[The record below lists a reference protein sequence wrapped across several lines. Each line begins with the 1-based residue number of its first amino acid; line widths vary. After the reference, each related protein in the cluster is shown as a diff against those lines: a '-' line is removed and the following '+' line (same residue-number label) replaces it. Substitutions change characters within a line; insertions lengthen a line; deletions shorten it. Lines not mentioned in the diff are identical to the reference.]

1 MDAERYDPQ
10 QVEPKWVA
18 AWEELAL
25 YRNDPSDTSRP
36 RFYALDMFPYPSGDL
51 HMGHLEA
58 FSGGDVIAR
67 LKWMQG
73 YNVLHPIGWDAFGL
87 PAENAA
93 IKRGVHPKPW
103 TYQNIDAQRATFHRL
118 GISFDWS
125 RALITCDPDYYRWTQ
140 WLFLRFFERGLAYR
154 KASPVNWCPND
165 QTVLANEQVINGH
178 CERCDALVE
187 KRELTQWFFKITD
200 YAQRLLDDMEDL
212 NWSDKVLTMQR
223 NWIGRST
230 GADVDFQVAETGET
244 VRVFTTRPDT
254 LFGATF
260 FVLAPEH
267 PLAQRLVAGTERE
280 PEFRAFTER
289 VGRETEIERLS
300 TERDKEGVF
309 LGAHAVNPVN
319 GELIPIWAADYVLL
333 EYGTGAIMAVPAH
346 DQRDLEFARKYGLP
360 VRVVVQPLE
369 GSGEPGTGAPEGR
382 GEEPLDGSTLTEAMS
397 HEGVLVNSGAYDGL
411 PATSEGIPRI
421 TADLEAR
428 GQGGPAV
435 NFRLRDWLLSR
446 QRYWG
451 CPIPIVHCPA
461 CGEVPV
467 PDDQLPVPLPEDVT
481 DFRPKGLSPLA
492 TSEAWVNVDCP
503 RCGTP
508 ARRET
513 DTMDTFVDSSWYF
526 LRYTGLD
533 PDRPFDPER
542 VAAWMPVHQ
551 YTGGIEH
558 AILHLLYARFFTKVL
573 CDMGLV
579 GFPEPFTSLLNQ
591 GMVVM
596 HGAAMS
602 KSRGNLVEPS
612 EIIDEHGADVARLT
626 MLFAGPFED
635 DVDWADVSP
644 EGMARWVQRVW
655 RVVHAAAAPP
665 EAGGSGESGGPDDP
679 ELVRLAHRTT
689 AGVTDDLERFRFNT
703 AISKLM
709 VLSNGLADAIRAGR
723 ASAAQRRDAAER
735 LVLLLAPLA
744 PFVTEELWR
753 GALGSPT
760 STLHASWPAFDADL
774 VRSERVTCVV
784 QVDGKVRDRLEVAA
798 DATEDDLREGAM
810 ASERVRAALGGR
822 QVARVVV
829 VPPKLVN
836 LVTGPATA

>member
-1 MDAERYDPQ
+1 VDAERYDPQ

-18 AWEELAL
+18 AWEEAAL
-25 YRNDPSDTSRP
+25 YRADEGDDGRP

-67 LKWMQG
+67 LKRMQG
-73 YNVLHPIGWDAFGL
+73 HNVLHPIGWDAFGL

-93 IKRGVHPKPW
+93 IRRGVHPKPW
-103 TYQNIDAQRATFHRL
+103 TYQNIDTQRATFHRL
-118 GISFDWS
+118 GVSFDWS
-125 RALITCDPDYYRWTQ
+125 RALNTCDPDYYRWTQ

-200 YAQRLLDDMEDL
+200 YAQRLLDDMAEL
-212 NWSDKVLTMQR
+212 NWSDKVLTQQR

-244 VRVFTTRPDT
+244 VRVYTTRPDT

-280 PEFRAFTER
+280 PEFRAFLER

-300 TERDKEGVF
+300 TDRDKEGVF

-346 DQRDLEFARKYGLP
+346 DQRDLEFARKYRLP
-360 VRVVVQPLE
+360 VRVVVQPP
-369 GSGEPGTGAPEGR
+369 GEP
-382 GEEPLDGSTLTEAMS
+382 PLDGSTLTEAMS
-397 HEGVLVNSGAYDGL
+397 HEGVLVNSGSYDGL
-411 PATSEGIPRI
+411 PATEEGIPRI

-428 GQGGPAV
+428 GLGGPAV

-467 PDDQLPVPLPEDVT
+467 PDDQLPVLLPDDVT

-503 RCGTP
+503 RCGGP

-533 PDRPFDPER
+533 PERPFDPER
-542 VAAWMPVHQ
+542 VATWMPVHQ

-573 CDMGLV
+573 FDMGLV
-579 GFPEPFTSLLNQ
+579 GFREPFSSLLNQ

-612 EIIDEHGADVARLT
+612 AIIDEHGADVARLT

-644 EGMARWVQRVW
+644 EGMARWAQRVW
-655 RVVHAAAAPP
+655 RAVHAAAAGPP
-665 EAGGSGESGGPDDP
+665 AGEEAARPDDP
-679 ELVRLAHRTT
+679 ELARLAHRTT

-709 VLSNGLADAIRAGR
+709 VLSNSLADAIRAGR
-723 ASAAQRRDAAER
+723 GGAAQRRDAAER

-744 PFVTEELWR
+744 PFITEELWR
-753 GALGSPT
+753 GVLGNHT
-760 STLHASWPAFDADL
+760 SVHLAPWPAFDPAL

-784 QVDGKVRDRLEVAA
+784 QVDGKVRDRIEVAP
-798 DATEDDLREGAM
+798 DAAEADLRDLALSSG
-810 ASERVRAALGGR
+810 RVRAALGDR

-836 LVTGPATA
+836 LVTR

>member
-25 YRNDPSDTSRP
+25 YRADEGDTSRP

-67 LKWMQG
+67 LKRMQG

-212 NWSDKVLTMQR
+212 NWTDKVLTMQR

-267 PLAQRLVAGTERE
+267 PLAERLVAGTGRE
-280 PEFRAFTER
+280 PEFRAFLER

-319 GELIPIWAADYVLL
+319 GELIPIWSADY
-333 EYGTGAIMAVPAH
+333 
-346 DQRDLEFARKYGLP
+346 
-360 VRVVVQPLE
+360 
-369 GSGEPGTGAPEGR
+369 
-382 GEEPLDGSTLTEAMS
+382 
-397 HEGVLVNSGAYDGL
+397 
-411 PATSEGIPRI
+411 
-421 TADLEAR
+421 
-428 GQGGPAV
+428 
-435 NFRLRDWLLSR
+435 
-446 QRYWG
+446 
-451 CPIPIVHCPA
+451 
-461 CGEVPV
+461 
-467 PDDQLPVPLPEDVT
+467 
-481 DFRPKGLSPLA
+481 
-492 TSEAWVNVDCP
+492 
-503 RCGTP
+503 
-508 ARRET
+508 
-513 DTMDTFVDSSWYF
+513 
-526 LRYTGLD
+526 
-533 PDRPFDPER
+533 
-542 VAAWMPVHQ
+542 
-551 YTGGIEH
+551 
-558 AILHLLYARFFTKVL
+558 
-573 CDMGLV
+573 
-579 GFPEPFTSLLNQ
+579 
-591 GMVVM
+591 
-596 HGAAMS
+596 
-602 KSRGNLVEPS
+602 
-612 EIIDEHGADVARLT
+612 
-626 MLFAGPFED
+626 
-635 DVDWADVSP
+635 
-644 EGMARWVQRVW
+644 
-655 RVVHAAAAPP
+655 
-665 EAGGSGESGGPDDP
+665 
-679 ELVRLAHRTT
+679 
-689 AGVTDDLERFRFNT
+689 
-703 AISKLM
+703 
-709 VLSNGLADAIRAGR
+709 
-723 ASAAQRRDAAER
+723 
-735 LVLLLAPLA
+735 
-744 PFVTEELWR
+744 
-753 GALGSPT
+753 
-760 STLHASWPAFDADL
+760 
-774 VRSERVTCVV
+774 
-784 QVDGKVRDRLEVAA
+784 
-798 DATEDDLREGAM
+798 
-810 ASERVRAALGGR
+810 
-822 QVARVVV
+822 
-829 VPPKLVN
+829 
-836 LVTGPATA
+836 

>member
-1 MDAERYDPQ
+1 
-10 QVEPKWVA
+10 
-18 AWEELAL
+18 
-25 YRNDPSDTSRP
+25 
-36 RFYALDMFPYPSGDL
+36 
-51 HMGHLEA
+51 
-58 FSGGDVIAR
+58 
-67 LKWMQG
+67 
-73 YNVLHPIGWDAFGL
+73 
-87 PAENAA
+87 
-93 IKRGVHPKPW
+93 
-103 TYQNIDAQRATFHRL
+103 
-118 GISFDWS
+118 
-125 RALITCDPDYYRWTQ
+125 
-140 WLFLRFFERGLAYR
+140 
-154 KASPVNWCPND
+154 
-165 QTVLANEQVINGH
+165 
-178 CERCDALVE
+178 
-187 KRELTQWFFKITD
+187 
-200 YAQRLLDDMEDL
+200 
-212 NWSDKVLTMQR
+212 
-223 NWIGRST
+223 
-230 GADVDFQVAETGET
+230 
-244 VRVFTTRPDT
+244 
-254 LFGATF
+254 
-260 FVLAPEH
+260 VLAPEH
-267 PLAQRLVAGTERE
+267 PLAERLVAGTGRE
-280 PEFRAFTER
+280 PEFRAFLER

-300 TERDKEGVF
+300 TERDKEGMF

-319 GELIPIWAADYVLL
+319 GELIPIWVADYVLL

-360 VRVVVQPLE
+360 VRVVVQP
-369 GSGEPGTGAPEGR
+369 A
-382 GEEPLDGSTLTEAMS
+382 GEEPLDGATLTEAMS
-397 HEGVLVNSGAYDGL
+397 HEGVLVNSGPYDGL
-411 PATSEGIPRI
+411 PATEEGIPRI

-428 GQGGPAV
+428 GLGGPAV

-467 PDDQLPVPLPEDVT
+467 PDDQLPVLLPADVT
-481 DFRPKGLSPLA
+481 DFRPRGLSPLA

-503 RCGTP
+503 RCGAP

-533 PDRPFDPER
+533 RDRPFDPER
-542 VAAWMPVHQ
+542 VAGWMPVHQ

-573 CDMGLV
+573 YDMGLV

-612 EIIDEHGADVARLT
+612 AIIDEHGADVARLT
-626 MLFAGPFED
+626 ILFAGPFED

-655 RVVHAAAAPP
+655 RAVHAAVAPAP
-665 EAGGSGESGGPDDP
+665 AGEPAWPDDP

-709 VLSNGLADAIRAGR
+709 VLSNGLADAVRAGR
-723 ASAAQRRDAAER
+723 GSAAQRRDAAER
-735 LVLLLAPLA
+735 LVQLLAPLA

-753 GALGSPT
+753 VLGGS
-760 STLHASWPAFDADL
+760 SSVHQRRWPGFDADL
-774 VRSERVTCVV
+774 VRRERVTCVI
-784 QVDGKVRDRLEVAA
+784 QVDGKVRDRIEVAP
-798 DATEDDLREGAM
+798 DASDDELRELAM
-810 ASERVRAALGGR
+810 ASERVRAALADR
-822 QVARVVV
+822 QVARVVA

-836 LVTGPATA
+836 LVTSRA

>member
-1 MDAERYDPQ
+1 MDAERYEPQ

-25 YRNDPSDTSRP
+25 YRADESDTTRP

-67 LKWMQG
+67 LKRMQG

-93 IKRGVHPKPW
+93 IRRGVHPKPW
-103 TYQNIDAQRATFHRL
+103 TYQNIDTQRATFHRL
-118 GISFDWS
+118 GVSFDWS
-125 RALITCDPDYYRWTQ
+125 RALNTCDPDYYRWTQ

-200 YAQRLLDDMEDL
+200 YAQRLLDDMESL
-212 NWSDKVLTMQR
+212 NWSDKVLTQQR

-267 PLAQRLVAGTERE
+267 PLAERLVAGTERE
-280 PEFRAFTER
+280 PEFRAFLER

-319 GELIPIWAADYVLL
+319 GELIPIWAADYVLR

-346 DQRDLEFARKYGLP
+346 DQRDLEFARKYNLP
-360 VRVVVQPLE
+360 VRVVVQPL
-369 GSGEPGTGAPEGR
+369 EGR

-397 HEGVLVNSGAYDGL
+397 HEGVLVNSDGYDGL
-411 PATSEGIPRI
+411 PATEEGIPRI

-428 GQGGPAV
+428 GLGGPAV

-451 CPIPIVHCPA
+451 APIPVVHCDR
-461 CGEVPV
+461 CGIVPV
-467 PDDQLPVPLPEDVT
+467 PDEELPVLLPDVEEYL
-481 DFRPKGLSPLA
+481 PKGRSPLA
-492 TSEAWVNVDCP
+492 AAEDWVRTPCP
-503 RCGTP
+503 KCGGE

-526 LRYTGLD
+526 IRYTD
-533 PDRPFDPER
+533 PHNDQAPWDRPIADY
-542 VAAWMPVHQ
+542 WLPVNQ
-551 YTGGIEH
+551 YIGGIEH

-573 CDMGLV
+573 NDVDLV
-579 GFPEPFTSLLNQ
+579 GFREPFARLFTQ
-591 GMVVM
+591 GML
-596 HGAAMS
+596 HYRGAKMS
-602 KSRGNLVEPS
+602 KSKGNVIVPDDYVERY
-612 EIIDEHGADVARLT
+612 GADACRMYL
-626 MLFAGPFED
+626 MFIGPVEQDAEWQDEGF
-635 DVDWADVSP
+635 
-644 EGMARWVQRVW
+644 EGMVRFLNRLW
-655 RVVHAAAAPP
+655 RVVMEQMDKPAGAPP
-665 EAGGSGESGGPDDP
+665 DTPLA
-679 ELVRLAHRTT
+679 RKAHRTI
-689 AGVTDDLERFRFNT
+689 AKATDDIGRRFALNTPIAAVMELVNEISRSPQDPAARF
-703 AISKLM
+703 
-709 VLSNGLADAIRAGR
+709 
-723 ASAAQRRDAAER
+723 AAETAVS
-735 LVLLLAPLA
+735 LIQPYAA
-744 PFVTEELWR
+744 HIAEELWER
-753 GALGSPT
+753 FGYERLWEHP
-760 STLHASWPAFDADL
+760 WPEPDPAFL
-774 VRSERVTCVV
+774 ETETFELVV
-784 QVDGKVRDRLEVAA
+784 QVNGRVRDRIQMPVE
-798 DATEDDLREGAM
+798 
-810 ASERVRAALGGR
+810 ASEEELVSRARELPNVQAHLDGKEIR
-822 QVARVVV
+822 QTIV
-829 VPPKLVN
+829 VPRRLVN
-836 LVTGPATA
+836 LVVG

>member
-1 MDAERYDPQ
+1 MDAERYEPQ

-25 YRNDPSDTSRP
+25 YRSDESDTSRP

-67 LKWMQG
+67 LKRMQG

-200 YAQRLLDDMEDL
+200 YAERLLDDMEDL
-212 NWSDKVLTMQR
+212 NWTDKVLTMQR

-267 PLAQRLVAGTERE
+267 PLAERLVAGTERE

-289 VGRETEIERLS
+289 VRPRDRDRAAVHRARQGGRVPGGARRQPGQRRADPHLGRRL
-300 TERDKEGVF
+300 RAAGVRHRRHH
-309 LGAHAVNPVN
+309 GRARPR
-319 GELIPIWAADYVLL
+319 
-333 EYGTGAIMAVPAH
+333 PA
-346 DQRDLEFARKYGLP
+346 RLEFARKYGLP
-360 VRVVVQPLE
+360 VRVVVQP
-369 GSGEPGTGAPEGR
+369 A
-382 GEEPLDGSTLTEAMS
+382 GEEPLDGATLTEAMS
-397 HEGVLVNSGAYDGL
+397 HEGVLVNSDGYDGL
-411 PATSEGIPRI
+411 PATEEGIPRI

-467 PDDQLPVPLPEDVT
+467 PDDQLPVLLPEDIT

-503 RCGTP
+503 RCGGP

-533 PDRPFDPER
+533 PERPFDSER
-542 VAAWMPVHQ
+542 VAGWMPVHQ

-573 CDMGLV
+573 YDLGMV
-579 GFPEPFTSLLNQ
+579 GFTEPFTSLLNQ

-655 RVVHAAAAPP
+655 RATQAAVAEPP
-665 EAGGSGESGGPDDP
+665 AGEPGWPDDP
-679 ELVRLAHRTT
+679 ELARLAHRTT
-689 AGVTDDLERFRFNT
+689 AAVTDDLERFRFNT

-709 VLSNGLADAIRAGR
+709 VLSNGLADAVRAGR
-723 ASAAQRRDAAER
+723 GSPAQRRDAAER

-744 PFVTEELWR
+744 PFVSEELWR
-753 GALGSPT
+753 VLGS
-760 STLHASWPAFDADL
+760 SGSVHQASWPTYDAAL
-774 VRSERVTCVV
+774 VRAERVTCVV
-784 QVDGKVRDRLEVAA
+784 QVDGKVRDRIEVAP
-798 DATEDDLREGAM
+798 DAAEDDLRDLAL
-810 ASERVRAALGGR
+810 ASERVRTALGDR

-836 LVTGPATA
+836 LVTRG